1 MVNSYEK
8 RGRERFRHVNESLR
22 INGNGMVLIVVFF
35 FNRNSDAFC
44 ILLFK
49 IVLIHPCAFMCV
61 QM

>member
-35 FNRNSDAFC
+35 LTEILMHFAYFC
-44 ILLFK
+44 LKLY
-49 IVLIHPCAFMCV
+49 
-61 QM
+61 